1 MTSVKMKRLIR
12 IFEGS
17 ILKRPKLEETT
28 KSNVIPAISHSLELQ
43 EVFPGGSDSK
53 ESVCNAGNPNS
64 IAGSE
69 RSLREGNGNPLQ
81 YSYLGN
87 PIDREAWRA
96 TVYGAAKS
104 QTRLSN

>member
-1 MTSVKMKRLIR
+1 MTSVKIKRLIR

-17 ILKRPKLEETT
+17 ILKLPELEETT
-28 KSNVIPAISHSLELQ
+28 KSNVIHAISHSLELQ
-43 EVFPGGSDSK
+43 EGFPGGSDSK
-53 ESVCNAGNPNS
+53 ESVYNAGNPNS

-81 YSYLGN
+81 YSYRGN
-87 PIDREAWRA
+87 LIDREAWRA
-96 TVYGAAKS
+96 TVYGTAKS